1 VSIEIRNHGRLIGS
15 VFELLGSKEDDITK
29 SIGWALANC
38 NSFRDAV
45 CAAFGESGAV
55 IEKVLMQEFG
65 DDRGFTDI
73 ELIGPSHHVIIEAKR
88 GWWLPGEWQL
98 TKYSSRLQTSTSA
111 CKRLVAMSD
120 CTRTFASLHLPTS
133 LGGISLSY
141 LGWRD
146 IAAIA
151 NNVSGSHAEKRLL
164 WQLAMYLGKVA
175 TMQDVQSNWVYVVSL
190 SGNEVADDGLTW
202 IDIVEKHRRY
212 FHPVGKRG
220 FPKEPPNYV
229 AFRYWGQLQ
238 SIHHIDSFEVST
250 NPHDYFPQLPDD
262 WDWEDTPHY
271 VYSLGPEIRPGHV
284 VKNGPSVV
292 RSARVWAML
301 DLLLTCE
308 TITEARNQSYARQQV
323 SEIMDV

>member
-1 VSIEIRNHGRLIGS
+1 
-15 VFELLGSKEDDITK
+15 
-29 SIGWALANC
+29 
-38 NSFRDAV
+38 
-45 CAAFGESGAV
+45 
-55 IEKVLMQEFG
+55 
-65 DDRGFTDI
+65 
-73 ELIGPSHHVIIEAKR
+73 
-88 GWWLPGEWQL
+88 
-98 TKYSSRLQTSTSA
+98 
-111 CKRLVAMSD
+111 
-120 CTRTFASLHLPTS
+120 
-133 LGGISLSY
+133 
-141 LGWRD
+141 
-146 IAAIA
+146 
-151 NNVSGSHAEKRLL
+151 
-164 WQLAMYLGKVA
+164 
-175 TMQDVQSNWVYVVSL
+175 MQDVQSNWVYVVSL